1 MELIVVLIP
10 TVLGGLVAGALLS
23 YFVRVWLLD
32 RRREAAKSEAEA
44 LLESAREERRGLL
57 LEANESALQARSA
70 AESEIKGWRAELRKM
85 EQRLAGADTEI
96 RERRSDLQKTEQ
108 RLVNREENSERR
120 AANLDRREQ
129 ALHDNEDAL
138 ESVRAEVE
146 QIKESQL
153 AELESV
159 SALSLNE
166 ARDLLMRRAEEEV
179 QHELALRYRDAEER
193 AREEAEG
200 KARRILSQSIHRLAS
215 DVVSE
220 VTVTTVPLPSDDMK
234 GRLIG
239 REGRNIKAI
248 SGATGVD
255 LIIDDMPEAV
265 TLSSFDPI
273 RREVARVAVTK
284 LMADGRIHPAR
295 IEDMVAKA
303 EKEVNG
309 SIWKSGEE
317 AVFDTGVRGLH
328 PEIVKLLGRLRYR
341 YSYGENVLQHCLEVS
356 HLAGMIAAEVGADVN
371 IAKSGGLLHDV
382 GKALTHEVEG
392 PHADIGGE
400 IAAKYEVSGPVCAC
414 IREHHDDD
422 MSSVESFIVAASDAI
437 SAARPGARRDS
448 VEAYMK
454 RLDALEDVGRAFD
467 GVEKCFAIQAG
478 REIRIM
484 VQPESIDDVAASKM
498 ARDIV
503 KKIEDTLV
511 YPGQIKVTVIRES
524 RSVEF
529 AR

>member
-1 MELIVVLIP
+1 MELVAILA
-10 TVLGGLVAGALLS
+10 VLGGLVAGASLG
-23 YFVRVWLLD
+23 YFGRSWILG
-32 RRREAAKSEAEA
+32 RRREAARSEAEA
-44 LLESAREERRGLL
+44 LLDAAREERRDLL
-57 LEANESALQARSA
+57 LEAKEEALQTRSA
-70 AESEIKGWRAELRKM
+70 AEAEV
-85 EQRLAGADTEI
+85 
-96 RERRSDLQKTEQ
+96 RERRSELGSMER
-108 RLVNREENSERR
+108 RLANREENSERR
-120 AANLDRREQ
+120 VANLDRRERTLQ
-129 ALHDNEDAL
+129 ANEETLEKTRAELAEFKEKELAAL
-138 ESVRAEVE
+138 EA
-146 QIKESQL
+146 I
-153 AELESV
+153 
-159 SALSLNE
+159 SALSLSE
-166 ARDLLMRRAEEEV
+166 AKQLLIQRADGEI
-179 QHELALRYRDAEER
+179 QHELAKRYRDAEER

-200 KARRILSQSIHRLAS
+200 KARRVVSQSIHRLAS

-248 SGATGVD
+248 SQATGVD
-255 LIIDDMPEAV
+255 LIIDDTPEAV
-265 TLSSFDPI
+265 TLSCFDPI

-303 EKEVNG
+303 EKEVADDV
-309 SIWKSGEE
+309 WKSGEQ
-317 AVFDTGVRGLH
+317 AVFDAGVRGLH
-328 PEIVKLLGRLRYR
+328 PEIVRLLGRLKYR
-341 YSYGENVLQHCLEVS
+341 YSYGENVLQHCLEVG
-356 HLAGMIAAEVGADVN
+356 HIAGMIAAEVGANVN
-371 IAKSGGLLHDV
+371 IAKTGGLLHDI

-392 PHADIGGE
+392 PHAEIG
-400 IAAKYEVSGPVCAC
+400 ADVSVKYDVANDVCAC

-422 MSSVESFIVAASDAI
+422 MSSPESFIVAASDAI

-454 RLDALEDVGRAFD
+454 RLEALEDVGRAFD
-467 GVEKCFAIQAG
+467 GVERCFAIQAG
-478 REIRIM
+478 REVRIM
-484 VQPESIDDVAASKM
+484 VQPESVDDVAASKM